1 MSGWG
6 LHRKEPRLR
15 GVCAAASILLTAA
28 SSAHATP
35 DIEFGRYLAQ
45 ECVTCHRGAAP
56 KNAIPNI
63 YGMPGATFIQLIKAY
78 REKRLD
84 NAVMQNIAGRLK
96 DDEIEALAAY
106 FFITQP

>member
-1 MSGWG
+1 
-6 LHRKEPRLR
+6 
-15 GVCAAASILLTAA
+15 
-28 SSAHATP
+28 
-35 DIEFGRYLAQ
+35 
-45 ECVTCHRGAAP
+45 VTCHRGAAP

-106 FFITQP
+106 FFITRP

>member
-6 LHRKEPRLR
+6 SHRKESRLR
-15 GVCAAASILLTAA
+15 GACVAVSTLLLASPTRAA
-28 SSAHATP
+28 P
-35 DIEFGRYLAQ
+35 DIELGRYLAQ
-45 ECVTCHRGAAP
+45 ECVTCHRGATSP
-56 KNAIPNI
+56 STIPNI
-63 YGMPGATFIQLIKAY
+63 HGIAEATFIQVIKAY

-106 FFITQP
+106 FFITRP